1 MLRNCLIT
9 ELRATPRPGIVSD
22 SILHAARIC
31 VLPAYSGQAQ
41 ACLSLTMLLKPFP
54 HTSWA
59 QAPIHRGR
67 GRPYIVGAGAHTS
80 WAQASIHR
88 GRGRPYIVDAGAHTS
103 WAQAPIHRGRGRP
116 YIVGAGVHTSWAR
129 APIHRGRRRPY
140 IVGAG
145 VHAS

>member
-9 ELRATPRPGIVSD
+9 ELRDTPRPVIGYD

-41 ACLSLTMLLKPFP
+41 ACFSLTMLLKPFP

-59 QAPIHRGR
+59 RAPIHRGRGRPYIVGAGVHTSWVQAPIHRGR
-67 GRPYIVGAGAHTS
+67 RRPYIVGAGAHTS

-88 GRGRPYIVDAGAHTS
+88 GRGRPYIM
-103 WAQAPIHRGRGRP
+103 
-116 YIVGAGVHTSWAR
+116 GAGVQ
-129 APIHRGRRRPY
+129 
-140 IVGAG
+140 
-145 VHAS
+145 AS